1 MCTSEDPPLHR
12 TGGENL
18 SINEVIAGW
27 SVSSR
32 FVIALA
38 LVGRLMDGF
47 LMREILETAADKLI
61 MKH

>member
-1 MCTSEDPPLHR
+1 M
-12 TGGENL
+12 
-18 SINEVIAGW
+18 IAGW

-32 FVIALA
+32 FVTALA

-61 MKH
+61 TKH